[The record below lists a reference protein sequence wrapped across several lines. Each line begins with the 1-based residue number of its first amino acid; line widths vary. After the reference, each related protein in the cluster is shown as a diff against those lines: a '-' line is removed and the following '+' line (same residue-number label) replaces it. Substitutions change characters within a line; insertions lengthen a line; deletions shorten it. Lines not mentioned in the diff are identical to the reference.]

1 MNDQSFDILLLTI
14 PVIGVVITSILIPYI
29 KTKISVTQMDEI
41 VKWVTKAVQAA
52 EVLFDT
58 PKSGKEKREYVI
70 NFIDKMFNSKR
81 EVITKDQIRI
91 LLEAAWTQMNA

>member
-70 NFIDKMFNSKR
+70 NFILKGRLSLKIKFVFFWKLHGHR
-81 EVITKDQIRI
+81 
-91 LLEAAWTQMNA
+91 

>member
-41 VKWVTKAVQAA
+41 VKWVTKP
-52 EVLFDT
+52 ELFT
-58 PKSGKEKREYVI
+58 E
-70 NFIDKMFNSKR
+70 
-81 EVITKDQIRI
+81 
-91 LLEAAWTQMNA
+91 